1 MTSRSKYN
9 NRKITYNG
17 ETYDSVKE
25 YRRHDE
31 LKLLQKA
38 GKISGLERQK
48 KFELLPSQ
56 KDPKTKKTLL
66 RGISYVAD
74 FVYQQDGKQ
83 VVEDVKG
90 YRGGGAYAV
99 FTIKKKLM
107 LHFHGILIKE
117 V

>member
-1 MTSRSKYN
+1 MNKYRN
-9 NRKITYNG
+9 KKITYNG

-38 GKISGLERQK
+38 GRINGLERQK
-48 KFELLPSQ
+48 KFPLLPSQ
-56 KDPKTKKTLL
+56 KDPKTGKTIL

-74 FVYQQDGKQ
+74 FVYQADGRT

-90 YRGGGAYAV
+90 YRGGAAYAL
-99 FTIKKKLM
+99 FTVKKKLM
-107 LHFHGILIKE
+107 LYFHGILIKE
-117 V
+117 I